1 MIEPAF
7 PPRGA
12 ARLPASAGGR
22 PTGPALVLRGL
33 TLATP
38 DGRPLLENAAL
49 TVNAGEIL
57 LLTGP
62 SGCGKSTLLRLL
74 AGLGRPGDAPAGH
87 VIVAGQPPVDLA
99 RDPGAADVGALV
111 FQSLGLFEELTVAE
125 NLAIVADHGGARAG
139 PAADMARALVAGL
152 PLDRSPRALSGGQQ
166 QRVAIA
172 RTVLADRPV
181 LLFDEP
187 NAGLD
192 AAAARDLA
200 GLIAQVARALGR
212 GVVIVAHHLD
222 PFLPHAGQ
230 VLFLDPSTRTLDPLP
245 ADRTVIEARLLAAEA
260 LRRAPPESGDT
271 ATPPRASTLD
281 WGDAHTGSEGAGS
294 ANKPSRHR
302 PPRHLGGWRYAWI
315 TRYLR
320 EYLWSLAFRPAAVV
334 YMALAAVLVG
344 FVTTWFTIQTMPFR
358 MVLSPLI
365 LNDVLAG
372 LGALHYRVLIP
383 LMTSVLLA
391 SRAGAIVAADMGHR
405 THAAQ
410 ILAMRNLRL
419 PYRTYLWGSVTVT
432 ALIAAL
438 VYALALFGLSA
449 LTSFGVFVGLLDG
462 AADRWTEN
470 FFAQLMSNDRWIPRG
485 TAWLGLKMTLS
496 ALAIAAASLRQGLRP
511 KLTGLD
517 INDGISAAVTSAL
530 GAVLVIHALIALFE
544 FS

>member
-1 MIEPAF
+1 MV
-7 PPRGA
+7 RD
-12 ARLPASAGGR
+12 
-22 PTGPALVLRGL
+22 L

-38 DGRPLLENAAL
+38 DGRRLLDGAAI
-49 TVNAGEIL
+49 TVAPGEIV

-74 AGLGRPGDAPAGH
+74 AGLGRPGEVLAGTLTAHGQAP
-87 VIVAGQPPVDLA
+87 VNLA
-99 RDPGAADVGALV
+99 RDPGGAEAGALV

-125 NLAIVADHGGARAG
+125 NLAIVADHGGARDG

-152 PLDRSPRALSGGQQ
+152 PLDCSPRALSGGQQ

-200 GLIAQVARALGR
+200 ALIARVARDLGR
-212 GVVIVAHHLD
+212 GVIIVAHHLD
-222 PFLPHAGQ
+222 PFLPHAAQ
-230 VLFLDPSTRTLDPLP
+230 VLFMDPEASALVPLP
-245 ADRTVIEARLLAAEA
+245 ADRSVIEARLLAAEA
-260 LRRAPPESGDT
+260 RRRQETEAQATDGSPP
-271 ATPPRASTLD
+271 
-281 WGDAHTGSEGAGS
+281 
-294 ANKPSRHR
+294 PSRVDLGR
-302 PPRHLGGWRYAWI
+302 DAPDEVASVDTGGGRHWRRRWMV
-315 TRYLR
+315 RYLR
-320 EYLWSLAFRPAAVV
+320 EYLWSLAFRPAALL
-334 YMALAAVLVG
+334 YMGLAAVLVG

-358 MVLSPLI
+358 VVLSPLI

-383 LMTSVLLA
+383 LITAILLA

-405 THAAQ
+405 THASQ

-419 PYRTYLWGSVTVT
+419 PERPYLWGAVT
-432 ALIAAL
+432 ATTVIAAL
-438 VYALALFGLSA
+438 VYAFVLFGLSA
-449 LTSFGVFVGLLDG
+449 LTSAAVFSTLLDG
-462 AADRWTEN
+462 SSERWGRH
-470 FFAQLMSNDRWIPRG
+470 FFGQLVSEDRWIPRG
-485 TAWLGLKMTLS
+485 TAWVVVKMVLS
-496 ALAIAAASLRQGLRP
+496 AGVIAAASLRQGLRP

-517 INDGISAAVTSAL
+517 INDGISAAVTTAL
-530 GAVLVIHALIALFE
+530 GGVLAIHALVALVE